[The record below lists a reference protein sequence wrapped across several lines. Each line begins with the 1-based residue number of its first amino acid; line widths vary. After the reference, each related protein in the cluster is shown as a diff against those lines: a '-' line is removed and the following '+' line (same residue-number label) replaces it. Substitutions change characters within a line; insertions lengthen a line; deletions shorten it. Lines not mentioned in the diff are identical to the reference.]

1 MVGVATRQRARP
13 IGWVREQVT
22 TTPGRLRLASIV
34 LVIGLVVFGVVTAAA
49 TTARNDAANAAATS
63 TGHLLASADQLYA
76 SMADADT
83 TAAATFLKGGVESAD
98 SRQRYLK
105 DLSSAS
111 SELTNL
117 ATNVHNST
125 GATTAVAVIA
135 GQLPVYSGL
144 IETARADNLQGFPI
158 GAAYQRQASD
168 RMRQKLLVEARQ
180 LYALEAQQLAS
191 DYGAGSSSGELVAF
205 VLVAVAILALL
216 VFVQVSLA
224 RRTRR
229 TLNPAL
235 LVATVLIVVLGAWAL
250 AGLVS
255 EQDALSSAQ
264 RNGSDLVQVA
274 AVARILAL
282 RAQGDES
289 LALIA
294 RGGGEKY
301 LCDFDVA
308 ANALEPPADGQL
320 TTLSSERK
328 ACKWGT
334 AANAPPPPGNLLGEL
349 TALDA
354 EQGSAASAR
363 RLAATFAQYRA
374 VHRHIAA
381 YENIDNFPQAT
392 VLAVGQNAREA
403 VLFARLDDGLRA
415 QLAAARER
423 FQRSANDATSALDGL
438 AVAIP
443 LLVVL
448 AALLA
453 LYGLQQRVKEYR

>member
-1 MVGVATRQRARP
+1 
-13 IGWVREQVT
+13 
-22 TTPGRLRLASIV
+22 
-34 LVIGLVVFGVVTAAA
+34 
-49 TTARNDAANAAATS
+49 
-63 TGHLLASADQLYA
+63 
-76 SMADADT
+76 
-83 TAAATFLKGGVESAD
+83 
-98 SRQRYLK
+98 
-105 DLSSAS
+105 
-111 SELTNL
+111 
-117 ATNVHNST
+117 
-125 GATTAVAVIA
+125 
-135 GQLPVYSGL
+135 
-144 IETARADNLQGFPI
+144 
-158 GAAYQRQASD
+158 
-168 RMRQKLLVEARQ
+168 MRTKLLVEARQ
-180 LYALEAQQLAS
+180 LYALEAHQLAS
-191 DYGAGSSSGELVAF
+191 DYSAGSSSGEFVAF

-229 TLNPAL
+229 TFNPAL
-235 LVATVLIVVLGAWAL
+235 VVATVLIVVLGAWAL

-274 AVARILAL
+274 AVSRILAL

-294 RGGGEKY
+294 RGGGKAY

-308 ANALEPPADGQL
+308 ANALEPPQNGQL

-328 ACKWGT
+328 ACKFGG
-334 AANAPPPPGNLLGEL
+334 AANGPPAPGNLLGEL
-349 TALDA
+349 TALNA

-363 RLAATFAQYRA
+363 QLAATFANYRA
-374 VHRHIAA
+374 VHRHIVG
-381 YENIDNFPQAT
+381 YENSYNFPQAT
-392 VLAVGQNAREA
+392 LLAVGPNAREA
-403 VLFARLDDGLRA
+403 VLFGRLDGGLKA
-415 QLAAARER
+415 QLAAAKGR

-453 LYGLQQRVKEYR
+453 LFGLQQRIDEYR